1 MPHRDNIDTVLFSV
15 DPVIFSLVA
24 GELCVLLVK
33 RTEEPCANCWG
44 IPGGRVDKKTC
55 GNLLDGAVAKLKE
68 KTGLSQSYLE
78 QVCTDGGPD
87 MDPRGWSVATVY
99 MALVR
104 YEAVTLAQT
113 ASGEPAR
120 WVPVAEALERRL
132 AFWHNRFIEAAYLR
146 LRDKVLYTDL
156 PIDLMPPS
164 FTLAALRKAYEAI
177 VKQPLQR
184 QSFAKRMLDA
194 GILIDTGEK
203 EIASSRP
210 AAKYRRANLAKPH
223 IFPRAL
229 VL

>member
-1 MPHRDNIDTVLFSV
+1 MQHEDHIDSVLFSV
-15 DPVIFSLVA
+15 DPVIFSLVH
-24 GELCVLLVK
+24 GELCVLLVRRMDNPFK
-33 RTEEPCANCWG
+33 GVWG
-44 IPGGRVDKKTC
+44 IPGGRVDKQAC
-55 GNLLDGAVAKLKE
+55 SSIAQGATAKLKE

-87 MDPRGWSVATVY
+87 MDPRGWSVSTVY

-104 YEAVTLAQT
+104 FEAITLEKTLQESET
-113 ASGEPAR
+113 R
-120 WVPVAEALERRL
+120 WVPVKEALHMDL
-132 AFWHNRFIEAAYLR
+132 AFWHSRFIEAAYQR

-156 PIDLMPPS
+156 PIDLMAES

-177 VKQPLQR
+177 IQQPLQR

-194 GILIDTGEK
+194 DILEDTGEK
-203 EIASSRP
+203 EIGNSRP
-210 AAKYRRANLAKPH
+210 AAKYRRKSLPKPY